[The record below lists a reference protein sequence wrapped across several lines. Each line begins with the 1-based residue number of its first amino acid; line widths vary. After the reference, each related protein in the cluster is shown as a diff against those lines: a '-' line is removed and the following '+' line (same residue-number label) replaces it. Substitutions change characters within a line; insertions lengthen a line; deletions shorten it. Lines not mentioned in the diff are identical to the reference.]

1 MGLRKG
7 STSPTALPTPRK
19 KRRWLTWLLAGVAAT
34 AGLYW
39 LATDSFVTRLVVT
52 GAIGNALHAD
62 VSATSVRVTPGGS
75 VTMQGVRIRAP
86 GVKGE
91 AGEFFRVER
100 LDADV
105 DLGKCLTGT
114 PWVHR
119 AVLDRP
125 TIRVSRAVDDGS
137 VNVGVLAKGFSKPNT
152 STPTSIPKLGETFN
166 IPDLRV
172 QQGVIEVGEHAS
184 ATGDYSVLKRINV
197 SGQVEQTAEGDAS
210 VLSFRQDDSASEA
223 LVVRGRVWNEGV
235 SVALQGLDLTAV
247 TPESTP
253 TATRELF
260 RETALEGKVPEAT
273 LTYLFAGSWEGQL
286 TLDNVALNL
295 PLDVQPDEDA
305 DGNRLPV
312 PAEEKGER
320 LRMRNTSGVIRLASD
335 GVSGE
340 IAGQLEELPYKVTFQ
355 SESPSPDAAWT
366 MTLTSNNVVIQRQP
380 AILKFA
386 PGLVRRRLRDFSD
399 PQGSVDAT
407 VTISRGAVTKDPTKK
422 DGRSNP
428 PLQVSG
434 AIKLNDLTA
443 AFHKF
448 PYQWRNIRGT
458 VMFDDQSVRFDD
470 ITGSSP
476 SGATISATGSFVP
489 PTDDAKV
496 EINVRA
502 AQIPV
507 DDRLEA
513 AMYARGL
520 EDVLPQL
527 FSREQYDRLL
537 DAGLVVTSSAHAA
550 AQRTLDTLTREGRTN
565 SPEAEVQRRILATP
579 IFDLGGPLDVA
590 VRIWREYGPTGE
602 WFDEVNIALPDVG
615 VLLDV
620 LPYPMRVK
628 GATISQANNVAT
640 VSGGTYTGLRGGDI
654 AIGALVDF
662 ERIRKAGGEF
672 VPDVD
677 ATANNLPTDDLLLF
691 ALPSVGA
698 EDAKRPLREWLA
710 PLNPQGAVKASAT
723 LHLTDKGTTNYDIR
737 AWFTGALSPAPR
749 GETSLLMNNAQAT
762 VRVQRERVEVSAEAD
777 ISPETTGAAVA
788 RMRTTLTSDMPREE
802 GRVGQTSIT
811 IAAPRLDLTSPVEDA
826 VRVFA
831 PGAADQI
838 AQIRTKHAPIGL
850 ADITA
855 DISWR
860 DNEAPAGTVQVTKPQ
875 QSTIRYAGELFPVS
889 PEGSVLVTFSPQST
903 RVRMEG
909 ATTLTTP
916 VGSTATAQ
924 LTSELAFDAT
934 GERTEGQTSVRA
946 ENVDFASQQLH
957 AVLRDAGQGWVADQ
971 LIAKRVSGLHS
982 ADIQVTSRGAD
993 TFVTGTVK
1001 PTSLAITAGDESIT
1015 FSQVEGLVRFLGAK
1029 GGKLEGLRLATRDW
1043 SLAADAAWSKDA
1055 QTPDAPTGIDATIS
1069 LQAASLTPTF
1079 LAVLPSAVANSLTE
1093 LDVRVNGG
1101 LELRDA
1107 PIAAQISPSG
1117 EVQRLSTFGTVSL
1130 ADASA
1135 QIGVSMQDATGT
1147 LDYSYEFQDGKGS
1160 DVSMTALLSSV
1171 RAAGVHMQDSR
1182 IDLSTGADGE
1192 VLIPSFSA
1200 RVHGGRLAGKVRVG
1214 APLPTVGELPP
1225 RFFEISANAS
1235 GVRFAPLLADL
1246 RARNKPLDPL
1256 AQVPQETS
1264 TDESRGILSGSFS
1277 LTGLTGRDVG
1287 RQGRGTFTIR
1297 GGEVLSLPALVPLVR
1312 VTNLQLPRAETLDYA
1327 FADFYIAGT
1336 TINFEQLAISSESVG
1351 LYGVGTAT
1359 WPDLNLDLRF
1369 KTGNRARIPVLTSV
1383 IEGLREELLTT
1394 RVRGPI
1400 DNPEVKNE
1408 SFTGTRDAFA
1418 TLFGSANNDRRR
1430 LDAMEQAIPAEQRR
1444 RRQDEPPAIA
1454 PISAVE

>member
-7 STSPTALPTPRK
+7 STTPTNPRPPRK
-19 KRRWLTWLLAGVAAT
+19 KRRWVTWLLCGVAVT
-34 AGLYW
+34 GGLYW

-52 GAIGNALHAD
+52 GAVGDALNAD
-62 VSATSVRVTPGGS
+62 VSATSVRITPGGS
-75 VTMQGVRIRAP
+75 VTMQGVSIRAP

-100 LDADV
+100 IDADV
-105 DLGKCLTGT
+105 DLGKCITGN

-125 TIRVSRAVDDGS
+125 TIRVSRATDDGS
-137 VNVGVLAKGFSKPNT
+137 VNIGVLAKGFSKSGAPT
-152 STPTSIPKLGETFN
+152 TTPRLGETFN
-166 IPDLRV
+166 VPDLRV
-172 QQGVIEVGEHAS
+172 QQGVIEVGEHEA
-184 ATGDYSVLKRINV
+184 ATGTYSVLKRINV

-210 VLSFRQDDSASEA
+210 VLSFRQDDSRGEA

-235 SVALQGLDLTAV
+235 SVALQGLDLTAL

-260 RETALEGKVPEAT
+260 RQTALEGKVPQAT

-286 TLDNVALNL
+286 TLDDVALNL
-295 PLDVQPDEDA
+295 PLDVQPDEDP
-305 DGNRLPV
+305 DGNPLPI
-312 PAEEKGER
+312 PDAEMGER

-340 IAGQLEELPYKVTFQ
+340 ISGQLEELPYQVKFE
-355 SESPSPDAAWT
+355 SASPSPDAAWT

-407 VTISRGAVTKDPTKK
+407 VTISRGAVTKEQPT
-422 DGRSNP
+422 P
-428 PLQVSG
+428 ALQVSG

-458 VMFDDQSVRFDD
+458 VRFDDQSVRFDD

-537 DAGLVVTSSAHAA
+537 DAGLIVTSSAHAG
-550 AQRTLDTLTREGRTN
+550 AQRTLESLTREGRAD
-565 SPEAEVQRRILATP
+565 SPEANVQRRILATP
-579 IFDLGGPLDVA
+579 VFDLGGRLDVA
-590 VRIWREYGPTGE
+590 VRIWREFGPSGE

-628 GATISQANNVAT
+628 GATIAQINNVAT

-677 ATANNLPTDDLLLF
+677 ATANNVPADDLLLF
-691 ALPSVGA
+691 ALPNVGA
-698 EDAKRPLREWLA
+698 EGAKRPLREWLT

-723 LHLTDKGTTNYDIR
+723 LRLADKGTTDYDIR
-737 AWFTGALSPAPR
+737 AWFTGALSPASR
-749 GETSLLMNNAQAT
+749 SETSLAMNNAQAT
-762 VRVQRERVEVSAEAD
+762 VRVQRERVEVLAEAD
-777 ISPETTGAAVA
+777 VSPAIPGASVS
-788 RMRTTLTSDMPREE
+788 RVRTTLVSDMPREE
-802 GRVGQTSIT
+802 GRVGNTAIT
-811 IAAPRLDLTSPVEDA
+811 ITAPRIDLTAPAEDA

-831 PGAADQI
+831 PGAAEQI
-838 AQIRTKHAPIGL
+838 AQIRAKHAPAGL

-855 DISWR
+855 DIAWR
-860 DNEAPAGTVQVTKPQ
+860 DNESPAGAVRVTKPQ
-875 QSTIRYAGELFPVS
+875 QAIVRYAGELFPVQ
-889 PEGSVLVTFSPQST
+889 PDGSVFIDFSPQST
-903 RVRMEG
+903 RVRMQG
-909 ATTLTTP
+909 ATVITAATGTP
-916 VGSTATAQ
+916 ATAR
-924 LTSELAFDAT
+924 LTSELNFDAA
-934 GERTEGQTSVRA
+934 GARTQGQTAVTA
-946 ENVDFASQQLH
+946 ANLDFASPHLH

-971 LIAKRVSGLHS
+971 LIARKVSGLLS
-982 ADIQVTSRGAD
+982 ADIQIASRGAD
-993 TFVTGTVK
+993 TFVTGSVT
-1001 PTSLAITAGDESIT
+1001 PAALAITAGDESIA
-1015 FSQVEGLVRFLGAK
+1015 FSQVQGVIRFLGAQ
-1029 GGKLEGLRLATRDW
+1029 GGKLEGLRLVTRDW
-1043 SLAADAAWSKDA
+1043 SLAADAAWSKDG
-1055 QTPDAPTGIDATIS
+1055 DAPAAPTSVDATLS
-1069 LQAASLTPTF
+1069 LEAASLTPSF
-1079 LAVLPSAVANSLTE
+1079 LAILPAAVANSLTE
-1093 LDVRVNGG
+1093 LDVRVKGG
-1101 LELRDA
+1101 LALRDA
-1107 PIAAQISPSG
+1107 PITAQIASTG
-1117 EVQRLSTFGTVSL
+1117 DLQRLSTFGTVSL

-1135 QIGVSMQDATGT
+1135 QIGVSMQDAVGT
-1147 LDYSYEFQDGKGS
+1147 LDYSYEFHDGKGS
-1160 DVSMTALLSSV
+1160 DVGMTALLSSV
-1171 RAAGVHMQDSR
+1171 RAAGVHMQDTR
-1182 IDLSTGADGE
+1182 IDLATTASGE

-1200 RVHGGRLAGKVRVG
+1200 RVHGGRLAGKIRVG
-1214 APLPTVGELPP
+1214 APMPTVGELPP
-1225 RFFEISANAS
+1225 RFFEISTNAS
-1235 GVRFAPLLADL
+1235 GIRFAPLLADL
-1246 RARNKPLDPL
+1246 RARNRPLDPL
-1256 AQVPQETS
+1256 APLPQNPQETS
-1264 TDESRGILSGSFS
+1264 TDESRGVLSGSFS
-1277 LTGLTGRDVG
+1277 LTGLTGRDIG

-1454 PISAVE
+1454 PISAVD